1 MKIFFFLSFEL
12 LLSSLILTNAQTN
25 YIQFVDPFI
34 GTGKNGHTFP
44 GATLPFG
51 MVQLSPDTDNE
62 GWDWCSGYH
71 YSDSSIMGFSHTH
84 LSGTGIGDY
93 GDILFMPATGELK
106 IEPGSKSNSEEGYR
120 SKFSHKNENAEPGYY
135 SVMLDDYNIFAELT
149 ATSRAG
155 FHRYNFPGGDGH
167 LIIDLRHGI
176 QDKCTDAQIN
186 IESEN
191 TVSGYR
197 RSVGWAKDQI
207 IYFYAEFSKPISSY
221 KIFSENKSDS
231 ILRSFNNSEI
241 VAALNFS
248 FNKSEGLLVKV
259 GISSVSIEGAKD
271 NLETEIP
278 DWDFDKIK
286 LKASEIWN
294 DQLSKIEV
302 EGGSLKYKRI
312 FYTALYHS
320 CIAPNLFMD
329 IDRKYRGS
337 DNAIHT
343 ADDFE
348 NYTVFSL
355 WDTFRAAHPL
365 FTIIEQARTNDF
377 INTFLRKYEEGG
389 ILPVWELAGNE
400 TYTMIGYHSIPVI
413 VDAYVKNIRGYDAQ
427 KLFSAMKQS
436 AMLDHFGLQYYK
448 QYGYIPANKDYESVS
463 KTLEYSYDDWC
474 ISTMANLLGKK
485 EDFLEFNTRAQFY
498 KNIFDPSTG
507 FMRPKRNGDWA
518 KTFDPYSVSGD
529 FTEANA
535 FQYTFFVPQDINGLI
550 KFYGGNENFI
560 KKLDELFNATGNL
573 TGREQADIT
582 GLIGQYAHGNE
593 PSHHMAYLYSFAGA
607 QWKTAEK
614 VREIF
619 NLYDDTPEGLSGNE
633 DCGQMSAWYVMSA
646 MGFYSVTPG
655 SDIYLL
661 GSPLFD
667 KVTIHLENGKH
678 FELIAE
684 NNSSSDK
691 YINSLEMN
699 GVEYNKSFIR
709 HYDIVQGSN
718 LRIQMSSSLNKSIFN
733 VTTSFPVSEII
744 ENKILPLPVI
754 ESESMAFNDL
764 QTITIHSFN
773 PSDII
778 YYSVSKDSIQNNF
791 ILYEKPFEINASC
804 YVKAFVT
811 NNDIKSMTAIAEFI
825 KLSHKWSIAINR
837 PYSNRYTAGGDN
849 ALIDQI
855 RDSNSYGSGNWQ
867 GYEGNDLDVIIDL
880 KEKLNVQSV
889 SINCLQDINSWI
901 FFPEYVEVYFSN
913 DNNNFEFAGKVSTK
927 ISQKQ
932 EGSLIQEFKLDDLKI
947 SAKFVK
953 IIAKNLGVCP
963 EWHKGAGGKC
973 WVFADEIIVK

>member
-1 MKIFFFLSFEL
+1 MKIFFLLSFEL
-12 LLSSLILTNAQTN
+12 LFFCLFPTEAQTN
-25 YIQFVDPFI
+25 FTQFVDSFI

-93 GDILFMPATGELK
+93 GDILFMPATGEIK
-106 IEPGSKSNSEEGYR
+106 IVPGSKSKPDEGYR
-120 SKFSHKNENAEPGYY
+120 SRFSHKNENAEPGYY
-135 SVMLDDYNIFAELT
+135 SVMLEDYNIFAELT
-149 ATSRAG
+149 TTLRAG
-155 FHRYNFPGGDGH
+155 FHRYNFPGSEGH

-176 QDKCTDAQIN
+176 QDKCTDAEIN
-186 IESEN
+186 IEGDK
-191 TVSGYR
+191 TISGYR

-207 IYFYAEFSKPISSY
+207 VYFYAEFSKPITSY
-221 KIFSENKSDS
+221 KIFLENKADS
-231 ILRSFNNSEI
+231 ILKSFNNSKI

-248 FNKSEGLLVKV
+248 FDKNKALLIKV
-259 GISSVSIEGAKD
+259 GISSVSIEGAKN
-271 NLETEIP
+271 NLEAEIP

-286 LKASEIWN
+286 VQASEIWN

-302 EGGSLKYKRI
+302 ESESLKHKRI

-329 IDRKYRGS
+329 VDRKYRGA
-337 DNAIHT
+337 DGEIHL
-343 ADDFE
+343 AEGFQ

-377 INTFLRKYEEGG
+377 INTFLHKYEEGG
-389 ILPVWELAGNE
+389 ILPVWELAGSE

-413 VDAYVKNIRGYDAQ
+413 VDAFIKNIRGYDTQ

-474 ISTMANLLGKK
+474 ISKMANLLGKK
-485 EDFLEFNTRAQFY
+485 EDFLMFNTRAQFY

-507 FMRPKRNGDWA
+507 FIRPKRNGDWI

-529 FTEANA
+529 YTEANS
-535 FQYTFFVPQDINGLI
+535 FQYTFFVPQDVNGLI
-550 KFYGGNENFI
+550 NLYGGNEKFI
-560 KKLDELFNATGNL
+560 KKLDELFNATGGL

-607 QWKTAEK
+607 QWKSAEK

-619 NLYDDTPEGLSGNE
+619 NLYDDSPEGLSGNE

-661 GSPLFD
+661 GSPLFN
-667 KVTIHLENGKH
+667 KVTIHLENGKN
-678 FELIAE
+678 FELFAE
-684 NNSSSDK
+684 NNSSINK
-691 YINSLEMN
+691 YINSAEMN
-699 GVEYNKSFIR
+699 GVEYNKSFIK
-709 HYDIVQGSN
+709 HSDIVQGGN
-718 LRIQMSSSLNKSIFN
+718 LRVQMNSSPNKIIFKEN
-733 VTTSFPVSEII
+733 DSCPVSEIL
-744 ENKILPLPVI
+744 ENKILPMPVI
-754 ESESMAFNDL
+754 ESQSMAFNDK
-764 QTITIHSFN
+764 QIITIHSFN
-773 PSDII
+773 PSDKI
-778 YYSVSKDSIQNNF
+778 YYSVSKDSIENNF
-791 ILYEKPFEINASC
+791 IPYESPFEINTSC
-804 YVKAFVT
+804 FVKAFT
-811 NNDIKSMTAIAEFI
+811 KANDIKSMAAIAEFI
-825 KLSHKWSIAINR
+825 KLKHNWSIAINQS
-837 PYSNRYTAGGDN
+837 YSNRYTAGGDN
-849 ALIDQI
+849 ALIDEI
-855 RDSNSYGSGNWQ
+855 SGSNSYGTGNWQ

-880 KEKLNVQSV
+880 KEKVNVQSV
-889 SINCLQDINSWI
+889 SINCLQDVNAWI
-901 FFPEYVEVYFSN
+901 FFPEYIEVYFSA
-913 DNNNFEFAGKVSTK
+913 DKKNFELAGKVSTK
-927 ISQKQ
+927 ISSKQ
-932 EGSLIQEFKLDDLKI
+932 EGSLIQEFKLDDLNI
-947 SAKFVK
+947 STNFIK

-973 WVFADEIIVK
+973 WVFADEITIK